1 MRKILVA
8 GLSLGCVLA
17 PCAAAA
23 QVDDAA
29 RFEQG
34 QQLYEAHCARCHG
47 ASGEGRPPT
56 FPALSGNERLEDA
69 ARIVGVLREGSGGM
83 PPFPTLTA
91 AETSS
96 LATYVRNAWTND
108 FGGVTIEEADAAS
121 AAFADAGPAASVW
134 DGVFSEAQA
143 ARGRL
148 AYSGACGFCH
158 GRRLN
163 GAPDD
168 PDMRSTPPLARARFL
183 REWEGTIPR
192 HPVRVHAADDAR
204 GQSDIPHRRGVR
216 RRHRLHALGQPDTGR
231 RRRPLTRL
239 AKSRADRDTAAA
251 VGIRRDAPTAFTIRP
266 GGGEPDSP
274 VGRGERSRSTHRGSP
289 PHAATL

>member
-23 QVDDAA
+23 QGDDAA
-29 RFEQG
+29 PFEQG

-47 ASGEGRPPT
+47 AAGDGNPPT

-108 FGGVTIEEADAAS
+108 FGGVTIEDVDAVS
-121 AAFADAGPAASVW
+121 AAFADPGPAASVW

-143 ARGRL
+143 TRGRGV
-148 AYSGACGFCH
+148 YSGACGFCH

-183 REWEGTIPR
+183 REWEGRSLAT
-192 HPVRVHAADDAR
+192 
-204 GQSDIPHRRGVR
+204 
-216 RRHRLHALGQPDTGR
+216 LFEY
-231 RRRPLTRL
+231 TRL
-239 AKSRADRDTAAA
+239 TMPEDNPTSLTDAEYVDVIAYMLSVSRMPAGDD
-251 VGIRRDAPTAFTIRP
+251 DLS
-266 GGGEPDSP
+266 PDS
-274 VGRGERSRSTHRGSP
+274 RSLARIVIRQRQ
-289 PHAATL
+289 

>member
-1 MRKILVA
+1 MRKMLVA

-23 QVDDAA
+23 QGDDAA

-56 FPALSGNERLEDA
+56 FPALSGNDRLADA
-69 ARIVGVLREGSGGM
+69 ALIVGTIRQGSGNM
-83 PPFPTLTA
+83 PPFPALAAGETA
-91 AETSS
+91 S
-96 LATYVRNAWTND
+96 LASYVRNAWTNA
-108 FGGVTIEEADAAS
+108 FGSVTTDETAA
-121 AAFADAGPAASVW
+121 ALEGFADPGPAASVW

-183 REWEGTIPR
+183 REWEGRSLAT
-192 HPVRVHAADDAR
+192 
-204 GQSDIPHRRGVR
+204 
-216 RRHRLHALGQPDTGR
+216 LFEY
-231 RRRPLTRL
+231 TRL
-239 AKSRADRDTAAA
+239 TMPEDNPTSLTDAEYVDVIAYMLSVSRMPAGDD
-251 VGIRRDAPTAFTIRP
+251 DLS
-266 GGGEPDSP
+266 PDS
-274 VGRGERSRSTHRGSP
+274 RSLARIVIRQRQ
-289 PHAATL
+289 

>member
-1 MRKILVA
+1 MRNFVVG
-8 GLSLGCVLA
+8 GLILGCVLLA
-17 PCAAAA
+17 CAMNAGAA

-34 QQLYEAHCARCHG
+34 EQLYEARCARCHG
-47 ASGEGRPPT
+47 ATGEGSLPT
-56 FPALSGNERLEDA
+56 FPALSGNDRLADA
-69 ARIVGVLREGSGGM
+69 ARIVGILRDGSGNM

-96 LATYVRNAWTND
+96 LASYVRNAWTND
-108 FGGVTIEEADAAS
+108 FGGVTTGEVAALADAS
-121 AAFADAGPAASVW
+121 ADAVSTASVW
-134 DGVFSEAQA
+134 DGVFTAAQA

-183 REWEGTIPR
+183 REWEGRSLATLFEYT
-192 HPVRVHAADDAR
+192 RVTMPEDNPT
-204 GQSDIPHRRGVR
+204 S
-216 RRHRLHALGQPDTGR
+216 
-231 RRRPLTRL
+231 LTEAEYVDVIAYML
-239 AKSRADRDTAAA
+239 SASGMPAGANEL
-251 VGIRRDAPTAFTIRP
+251 PT
-266 GGGEPDSP
+266 DSP
-274 VGRGERSRSTHRGSP
+274 SLAQILIRQRQ
-289 PHAATL
+289 